1 MAYDYDL
8 FTIGA
13 GSGGVRASR
22 LAAMSGAKVAVAE
35 EFRTGGT
42 CVIRG
47 CVPKKF
53 MVYASEYARALKHM
67 AGYGW
72 KVEGA
77 TYDHAL
83 FMDKL
88 HQEVDR
94 LSAIYARN
102 LANAG
107 AHLINDRAEFIDAHT
122 VRLVNAGKTVTAE
135 KILIATGAEP
145 AVPAGIEGAELAIS
159 SNDVFHLEQLPG
171 CISIFGG
178 GYIACEFAAIF
189 NGLGADVRLI
199 YRGDTVLKEFD
210 DDIRTHVHGEMK
222 RKGVSIVTKASP
234 TKLETLA
241 TGQIRSH
248 LDNGEHVDSDV
259 VLMALGRRPA
269 TQGLGLEKAGVKT
282 NDKGAVLV
290 DEHSRTNIKNI
301 FAVGDV
307 TDRLQLTPVAIRE
320 GQAFAQSEFMTLDTV
335 FDYENVPTA
344 VFTQPP
350 VGTVGLTEAA
360 ARKKFGQVDIYKANF
375 RPMKDMLTGDEERV
389 LMKLVVRASDQVV
402 VGCHIVSPDAA
413 EMIQMVAI
421 AVKMGATKQQFDA
434 TCALHPSIAEEL
446 VTMRDK
452 WKPPEMTAGG

>member
-1 MAYDYDL
+1 
-8 FTIGA
+8 
-13 GSGGVRASR
+13 VV
-22 LAAMSGAKVAVAE
+22 AARVAAAAAAPARVAVAE

-53 MVYASEYARALKHM
+53 MVYASEYGRALKHM

-77 TYDHAL
+77 TYDHVL

-107 AHLINDRAEFIDAHT
+107 VHLINDRAELIDAHT
-122 VRLVNAGKTVTAE
+122 LGLVNSGKTVTAE

-145 AVPAGIEGAELAIS
+145 AVPEGIEGAELAIS
-159 SNDVFHLEQLPG
+159 SNEVFHLEQLPA

-189 NGLGADVRLI
+189 NGLGSDVRLI

-210 DDIRTHVHGEMK
+210 DDIRTHVHAEMK
-222 RKGVSIVTKASP
+222 RKGVNIVTRAVPK
-234 TKLETLA
+234 KLEKLA
-241 TGQIRSH
+241 SGQIRAH

-269 TQGLGLEKAGVKT
+269 TRGLGLEKAGVKM
-282 NDKGAVLV
+282 NARGAVLV
-290 DEHSRTNIKNI
+290 DAHSRTNVGNI

-320 GQAFAQSEFMTLDTV
+320 GQAFAQSEFMALDTM

-360 ARKKFGQVDIYKANF
+360 ARKKFGAVDIYKASF

-389 LMKLVVRASDQVV
+389 LMKLVVRAADEVV

-421 AVKMGATKQQFDA
+421 AVKMGATKGQFDA

-452 WKPPEMTAGG
+452 WKPPELTTGG

>member
-1 MAYDYDL
+1 
-8 FTIGA
+8 
-13 GSGGVRASR
+13 
-22 LAAMSGAKVAVAE
+22 
-35 EFRTGGT
+35 
-42 CVIRG
+42 
-47 CVPKKF
+47 
-53 MVYASEYARALKHM
+53 
-67 AGYGW
+67 
-72 KVEGA
+72 
-77 TYDHAL
+77 
-83 FMDKL
+83 
-88 HQEVDR
+88 
-94 LSAIYARN
+94 
-102 LANAG
+102 
-107 AHLINDRAEFIDAHT
+107 
-122 VRLVNAGKTVTAE
+122 
-135 KILIATGAEP
+135 
-145 AVPAGIEGAELAIS
+145 
-159 SNDVFHLEQLPG
+159 
-171 CISIFGG
+171 
-178 GYIACEFAAIF
+178 
-189 NGLGADVRLI
+189 
-199 YRGDTVLKEFD
+199 
-210 DDIRTHVHGEMK
+210 
-222 RKGVSIVTKASP
+222 
-234 TKLETLA
+234 
-241 TGQIRSH
+241 
-248 LDNGEHVDSDV
+248 

-269 TQGLGLEKAGVKT
+269 TRGLGLEKAGVKI

-452 WKPPEMTAGG
+452 WKPAELTAEG